1 MLHIS
6 LYSNG
11 KRSSQIPSKNH
22 IDFFVFTWP
31 GDFTGLWLYNENM
44 LVFHFIHPHN
54 VAIPV
59 YTRLFCIDSAPKH
72 LVGYTWGPNVCFW
85 TARSITVYHSL
96 INHRIHRRIHEIYF
110 RTFNDFHLRLFVDSQ
125 FRVLFVPF
133 SPHSLHMFPPFL
145 SRGGSPGSAGLQHW
159 FQGSRSCTRQ
169 RYGDGPRWGV

>member
-1 MLHIS
+1 MGNVRHKYPQKNTLTFLFLPGQAT
-6 LYSNG
+6 LYN
-11 KRSSQIPSKNH
+11 
-22 IDFFVFTWP
+22 V
-31 GDFTGLWLYNENM
+31 GLWLYNENM
-44 LVFHFIHPHN
+44 LVSTLYIPIMWPFQFIPASSGLYMGDQMY
-54 VAIPV
+54 VFGLPEASP
-59 YTRLFCIDSAPKH
+59 Y
-72 LVGYTWGPNVCFW
+72 
-85 TARSITVYHSL
+85 ITVLS
-96 INHRIHRRIHEIYF
+96 IIESIGESKRIHEIYF